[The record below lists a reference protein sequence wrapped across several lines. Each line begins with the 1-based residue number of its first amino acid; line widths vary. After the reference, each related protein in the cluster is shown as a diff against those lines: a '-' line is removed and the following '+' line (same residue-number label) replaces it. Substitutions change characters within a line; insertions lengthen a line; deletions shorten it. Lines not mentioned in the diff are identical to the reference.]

1 MVLANYGGH
10 LLLLDDK
17 VQEFK
22 RPARTIEDGP
32 SHQQQFIEC
41 VRAGKKAPCD
51 FSYSGLLTI
60 ANHLGGVAYRTG
72 RPLKW
77 DHLSGKTDDD
87 AANKLL
93 QREYR
98 AGWKLV

>member
-1 MVLANYGGH
+1 MVIANYGGH

-22 RPARTIEDGP
+22 RPAKTIEDGP

-41 VRAGKKAPCD
+41 ARAGKKAPCD

-60 ANHLGGVAYRTG
+60 ANHLGGVAYRSGKKFT
-72 RPLKW
+72 W
-77 DHLSGKTDDD
+77 DSVTGKTDD
-87 AANKLL
+87 AGANALL

-98 AGWKLV
+98 AGWKL